1 VRKSSDKALSL
12 PQLDVLAI
20 YKLSRFVGRFS
31 IVSTFDELAGGNVSV
46 GTDEIDAIVGH
57 GHPLFGAI
65 SFKHKRIKR
74 RRPKDARG
82 RLRRGRGFGFPP
94 IPGRILSSV
103 ARKFGPIGCQSS
115 IVQSRPTAAGAEFV
129 FLVAISAARRK
140 AATASSS
147 TAKCSASP

>member
-82 RLRRGRGFGFPP
+82 RLGRGRGFGFPP
-94 IPGRILSSV
+94 IPDGSCPE
-103 ARKFGPIGCQSS
+103 FP
-115 IVQSRPTAAGAEFV
+115 GAPSNTPALRFN
-129 FLVAISAARRK
+129 K
-140 AATASSS
+140 Q
-147 TAKCSASP
+147 